1 MLWKKEKKVKRL
13 LDDYMNEV
21 QTCIDT
27 FKECLLVLFE
37 DSTSGKA
44 GELVARVDKAEEQ
57 ADELRDKIKLNL
69 YSKALMPEARGDILD
84 LVESIDQIANW
95 AEEISYD
102 IYLQRVVFPETLLDQ
117 FRKLT
122 EMNVECYHILHKAV
136 ALLFTDIEAVFN
148 LVQDVGKLE
157 TQIDKLEHELIRK
170 AFDLEER
177 LSYQHLLYRTIKNIC
192 DISDRAENV
201 AGKLSILA
209 VKRRI

>member
-1 MLWKKEKKVKRL
+1 M
-13 LDDYMNEV
+13 DEV
-21 QTCIDT
+21 QTCMNT

-37 DSTSGKA
+37 DSTSENA
-44 GELVARVDKAEEQ
+44 RELVERVDKSEEQ

-69 YSKALMPEARGDILD
+69 YRKALMPEARGDILD

-102 IYLQRVVFPETLLDQ
+102 IHLQRVVFPETLLDQ
-117 FRKLT
+117 YRQLA
-122 EMNVECYHILHKAV
+122 EMNVECYHLLHKAI
-136 ALLFTDIEAVFN
+136 AQLFTDIEAVFD

-157 TQIDKLEHELIRK
+157 TKIDKLEHELIRK
-170 AFDLEER
+170 TFDIEER
-177 LSYQHLLYRTIKNIC
+177 LSYQHLLYRTIKSIC
-192 DISDRAENV
+192 DISDRSENV